1 MTRKHGRAI
10 SRLAGARRHVLLAV
24 VVAVGC
30 VGEVGEHWACHGQTP
45 IVGAPSV
52 TGASA
57 FMAPSRLDPSQSIG
71 TVAIARVQ
79 STTILMPPAP
89 AAPATAAEI
98 AAISNW
104 ISAGHP
110 AGGGC
115 RPICTSGMTWTN
127 GNEGSPEEMKSRNGL
142 QRLPFTRPG
151 RIMLP

>member
-10 SRLAGARRHVLLAV
+10 SRLAGARRHVL
-24 VVAVGC
+24 
-30 VGEVGEHWACHGQTP
+30 
-45 IVGAPSV
+45 
-52 TGASA
+52 
-57 FMAPSRLDPSQSIG
+57 DPSQSIG
-71 TVAIARVQ
+71 TVAVARMQ
-79 STTILMPPAP
+79 STTIPMPP
-89 AAPATAAEI
+89 APATAAEI

-110 AGGGC
+110 ASGGC
-115 RPICTSGMTWTN
+115 RSICTSGMTWTN